1 MSAYW
6 QIGKVMIEGTM
17 IAMVSSF
24 SERRKMSFVDILIM
38 ALMWDF
44 ILGTAMLLY
53 IAYSW
58 YNLSP
63 LIERQGWT
71 LDRCNPLE
79 PPKEI
84 LFYYIPILGILWFL
98 FAGTTISELAV
109 TKREEDTVVL
119 VTILGITSTY
129 FE

>member
-1 MSAYW
+1 
-6 QIGKVMIEGTM
+6 M

-24 SERRKMSFVDILIM
+24 LERRKMSFVDILIL
-38 ALMWDF
+38 ALIWDL

-58 YNLSP
+58 HNLSP
-63 LIERQGWT
+63 LIEKQGWT
-71 LDRCNPLE
+71 LDNCNPLNT
-79 PPKEI
+79 PTQAL
-84 LFYYIPILGILWFL
+84 LFYIPVMGIFWYM
-98 FAGTTISELAV
+98 FAGSIISELAT

>member
-1 MSAYW
+1 MDYDCH
-6 QIGKVMIEGTM
+6 GLLF
-17 IAMVSSF
+17 F
-24 SERRKMSFVDILIM
+24 SERRRMSFVDILIM
-38 ALMWDF
+38 ILIWDL

-58 YNLSP
+58 HNLSP

-71 LDRCNPLE
+71 LDNCNPLD
-79 PPKEI
+79 PPKQI
-84 LFYYIPILGILWFL
+84 LFFYIPVMGIFWYM
-98 FAGTTISELAV
+98 FAGSIISELAT

>member
-1 MSAYW
+1 
-6 QIGKVMIEGTM
+6 
-17 IAMVSSF
+17 
-24 SERRKMSFVDILIM
+24 MSFVDILIM
-38 ALMWDF
+38 ALIWDF

-71 LDRCNPLE
+71 LDRCSPLE
-79 PPKEI
+79 PPKQI
-84 LFYYIPILGILWFL
+84 LFYYIPILGMLWFL
-98 FAGTTISELAV
+98 FAGTVISELAV